1 MKSIVFVL
9 LFSVVLCAQL
19 PQPVQVTPGTP
30 AVKAP
35 PPAIPAAPPPVVKP
49 DAVVMTANGK
59 KYTAAEVD
67 QMIAILPPQYQQAAR
82 TPQMLTTLLIYK
94 QLAEDAVK
102 EGFDKAS
109 PYKEQLE
116 FSRLQ
121 ILMQAELTLHG
132 NALPLGPE
140 DQQKYYKDHPEK
152 FQEAKVRVIYISFS
166 PAPDK
171 AGPDGKKLLAE
182 AEAKAKID
190 DLRKQIENGGD
201 FGKLARENSNDPSAT
216 KDGEFGTI
224 KQNSPYPDAIKT
236 AVFALKPGGMSQPIK
251 QGTGFWLIR
260 LDAMQTQ
267 SYDEAANQI
276 FLDLK
281 QDRMTEWTKSLQ
293 TQFAVKIEEP
303 AYFTPKV
310 PTQLQ
315 QVR

>member
-1 MKSIVFVL
+1 
-9 LFSVVLCAQL
+9 
-19 PQPVQVTPGTP
+19 
-30 AVKAP
+30 
-35 PPAIPAAPPPVVKP
+35 VVKP

-67 QMIAILPPQYQQAAR
+67 QMIAILPAQYQQAAR

-166 PAPDK
+166 PTPEK

>member
-1 MKSIVFVL
+1 
-9 LFSVVLCAQL
+9 
-19 PQPVQVTPGTP
+19 
-30 AVKAP
+30 
-35 PPAIPAAPPPVVKP
+35 
-49 DAVVMTANGK
+49 
-59 KYTAAEVD
+59 
-67 QMIAILPPQYQQAAR
+67 MIAILPAQYQQAAR

-166 PAPDK
+166 PTPEK

>member
-1 MKSIVFVL
+1 
-9 LFSVVLCAQL
+9 
-19 PQPVQVTPGTP
+19 
-30 AVKAP
+30 
-35 PPAIPAAPPPVVKP
+35 VVKP

-166 PAPDK
+166 PTPDK